1 MRLLDRK
8 HILLREVWY
17 LKRPVFDEDVQVDA
31 VLMLN
36 LQMLQTE
43 NVQGAER
50 YSSSAQWVR
59 ASRKEVSTVEI

>member
-1 MRLLDRK
+1 MGLLDRK

-17 LKRPVFDEDVQVDA
+17 LKRPVSDEDVQVDA

-50 YSSSAQWVR
+50 YSNSAQWVR
-59 ASRKEVSTVEI
+59 ASGKEVSTVEI